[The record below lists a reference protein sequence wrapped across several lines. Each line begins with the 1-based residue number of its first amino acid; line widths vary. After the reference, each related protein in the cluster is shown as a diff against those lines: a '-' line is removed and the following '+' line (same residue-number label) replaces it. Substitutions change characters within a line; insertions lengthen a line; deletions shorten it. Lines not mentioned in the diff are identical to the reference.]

1 MATLYRKQGQSQVV
15 DQQGNLQNFSGNLD
29 TLPIYNKGVITT
41 GQLSP
46 VAPIKTV
53 DTPVDST
60 NYAGIT
66 GGVADSIIN
75 EYTNLNT
82 KLTSAQDTQ
91 DKSGQSIIDLMG
103 TLTGKTADTQE
114 ANRLAGVDTETAN
127 LNKYAEQLAGL
138 NAQATSLNREAQAIP
153 LQVQEQF
160 KNTGATNRGVAPIET
175 GKLRENAIRAL
186 SIAQQSDIAAAAATG
201 SQLRLNAA
209 KEKAQQIVDL
219 KYKPL
224 EDALAI
230 KKEQYLL
237 NKDLLTSI
245 DKKRTESL
253 NIALKKEEQAIAD
266 KKELD
271 TYKASAITTALGAGA
286 PKDTIDAAEKAGS
299 TLEVAK
305 ILGKYSP
312 ETLKYELLKEQ
323 IKTEKAQR
331 DKINAD
337 INKINNPTTPT
348 TADFKE
354 FQIVNAGYADRI
366 NQSNQIIDANADTIK
381 NMNYAQFKL
390 AFSTSPLASKA
401 LTPKQKQVAQA
412 MRNFITA
419 KLRKESGA
427 SIAPSEFADAR
438 IQYFDTLGDDATTS
452 ANKKALRDSVLNNL
466 VLGSGGAYSP
476 TQLQTNE
483 FTEASGTVNQSID
496 TTYMDIKPN
505 GSFDWKLPTI
515 TGFK

>member
-1 MATLYRKQGQSQVV
+1 MVTLYRKEGQSQVV
-15 DQQGNLQNFSGNLD
+15 DEQGNLQGFSGNLD
-29 TLPIYNKGVITT
+29 SLPIYNKGTVKSD
-41 GQLSP
+41 Q
-46 VAPIKTV
+46 IKPGSGVNLGNQTQ
-53 DTPVDST
+53 DTT

-75 EYTNLNT
+75 EYNNLNT

-201 SQLRLNAA
+201 SQLRLQAA
-209 KEKAQQIVDL
+209 KDKAQQIVDL

-245 DKKRTESL
+245 SAKRTEAL
-253 NIALKKEEQAIAD
+253 NIALKREEQAIAD
-266 KKELD
+266 KKETEKSIRSLALD
-271 TYKASAITTALGAGA
+271 VSKNQAPLSVIEKINNAKTYEEAINLASAYMVSPADKLDLQLKRLQIAKASKDLNETSGSGLLSIDDAQKLGLPYGTTKQQAIALQGKA
-286 PKDTIDAAEKAGS
+286 PATELQLSTFNNAQKLMTKLTEKGGRNAPIGGRNISLKIPGSPFADYVTIEKTLKNQL
-299 TLEVAK
+299 TLENLKYLKGPTSDKDIVFITSASSALNRNTSPK
-305 ILGKYSP
+305 QYKETLQAIVDTLSKYSP
-312 ETLKYELLKEQ
+312 EYQ
-323 IKTEKAQR
+323 YA
-331 DKINAD
+331 
-337 INKINNPTTPT
+337 TT
-348 TADFKE
+348 
-354 FQIVNAGYADRI
+354 GYDLSASVANDPYANQLQLI
-366 NQSNQIIDANADTIK
+366 NQSK
-381 NMNYAQFKL
+381 
-390 AFSTSPLASKA
+390 
-401 LTPKQKQVAQA
+401 
-412 MRNFITA
+412 
-419 KLRKESGA
+419 
-427 SIAPSEFADAR
+427 
-438 IQYFDTLGDDATTS
+438 
-452 ANKKALRDSVLNNL
+452 
-466 VLGSGGAYSP
+466 
-476 TQLQTNE
+476 
-483 FTEASGTVNQSID
+483 
-496 TTYMDIKPN
+496 
-505 GSFDWKLPTI
+505 
-515 TGFK
+515 

>member
-29 TLPIYNKGVITT
+29 TLPVYNNTITP
-41 GQLSP
+41 GQLAP
-46 VAPIKTV
+46 VAPVKTV
-53 DTPVDST
+53 PTPVDTT

-75 EYTNLNT
+75 EYNNLNT
-82 KLTSAQDTQ
+82 KLTSQENQ

-201 SQLRLNAA
+201 SQLRLQAA
-209 KEKAQQIVDL
+209 KDKAQQIVDL

-230 KKEQYLL
+230 KKQQYEL
-237 NKDLLTSI
+237 NKDLLSSI
-245 DKKRTESL
+245 DKKRTEAL
-253 NIALKKEEQAIAD
+253 NMALKKEEQSIAD

-271 TYKASAITTALGAGA
+271 KYKSELTITAQSAGA
-286 PKDTIDAAEKAGS
+286 PASLIEAAGKAKT
-299 TLEVAK
+299 TLEAAQ

-331 DKINAD
+331 ANINSQISERND
-337 INKINNPTTPT
+337 SSTTGGKL
-348 TADFKE
+348 TADEKKANTASVNLVGLLDDYKKE
-354 FQIVNAGYADRI
+354 IEGINFLQANSPAKRTAINSLKGRITAEYKQAKQLGTLDAGVQKLIDSIIPNPGSLAVSSLNNAAQVKAINDFRASFLPQTPEGQYVEKMIPMIQKSNNTTITSSSYAD
-366 NQSNQIIDANADTIK
+366 S
-381 NMNYAQFKL
+381 L
-390 AFSTSPLASKA
+390 
-401 LTPKQKQVAQA
+401 
-412 MRNFITA
+412 
-419 KLRKESGA
+419 
-427 SIAPSEFADAR
+427 
-438 IQYFDTLGDDATTS
+438 
-452 ANKKALRDSVLNNL
+452 
-466 VLGSGGAYSP
+466 
-476 TQLQTNE
+476 
-483 FTEASGTVNQSID
+483 
-496 TTYMDIKPN
+496 
-505 GSFDWKLPTI
+505 
-515 TGFK
+515 

>member
-29 TLPIYNKGVITT
+29 TLPVYNNTITP

-75 EYTNLNT
+75 EYNNLNT
-82 KLTSAQDTQ
+82 KLTSAQNTQ

-209 KEKAQQIVDL
+209 KDKAQQIVDL

-230 KKEQYLL
+230 KKQQYEL
-237 NKDLLTSI
+237 NKDVLSSI
-245 DKKRTESL
+245 DKKRTEAL
-253 NIALKKEEQAIAD
+253 NIALKREEQVIAD
-266 KKELD
+266 KKDLEKYKTEL
-271 TYKASAITTALGAGA
+271 TITAQSAGA
-286 PKDTIDAAEKAGS
+286 PASLIEAAGKAKT
-299 TLEVAK
+299 TLEAAQ

-331 DKINAD
+331 AKINAD
-337 INKINNPTTPT
+337 INKINNPTTT
-348 TADFKE
+348 GSLADIKD
-354 FQIVNAGYADRI
+354 FQVQNAGFADRI
-366 NQSNQIIDANADTIK
+366 NMSNQILDTNIDTLK
-381 NMNYAQFKL
+381 SMNYAQFKL
-390 AFSTSPLASKA
+390 AASTSPLASKA
-401 LTPKQKQVAQA
+401 LSPEQKQVALA

-427 SIAPSEFADAR
+427 SILPTEFADAR
-438 IQYFDTLGDDATTS
+438 AQYFPTIGDDDVTIS
-452 ANKKALRDSVLNNL
+452 NKKALRDSTLNNL
-466 VLGSGGAYSP
+466 IIGSGGAYQP

-483 FTEASGTVNQSID
+483 FTNATGTVNQSID

-505 GSFDWKLPTI
+505 GSLDWQLPTI
-515 TGFK
+515 KGFK